1 MPCRAG
7 YQARR
12 DIVVQARLEVVNRNL
27 AKTFQQ
33 QDHLDVNIHKGA
45 AYRELMERR
54 KQVRGM
60 RRSSVVHVAGLKL
73 AYSLT
78 RSMQHTYMRLAA
90 YRVQH
95 CL

>member
-1 MPCRAG
+1 MQGLVGIAMPG
-7 YQARR
+7 GIQARR

-73 AYSLT
+73 A
-78 RSMQHTYMRLAA
+78 
-90 YRVQH
+90 
-95 CL
+95 